1 MDNDMLGDFYIEA
14 EELFDEAEDSLLA
27 IEKSDNYQSCFNS
40 IFRAFHSVKGAAGMF
55 GIEKLQEHMHF
66 VENLL
71 EKKKSDGSMSS
82 AMVDY
87 LLKAVDGARR
97 ILKGETIEF
106 EYRDPDNPQIET
118 PKVDKDIIE
127 SIKKGA
133 SERARKQNLGGHIF
147 VVDDE
152 EDILEITKTFLK
164 EEEFEVDIFN
174 NAKDAL
180 EALKTTTPDLVIS
193 DIKMPEMNGVEFMRL
208 AHKQKPHLPFIVVSG
223 YVTKEVCMDAL
234 SCGVS
239 GIIEKPFDGDY
250 LISLCNILINRY
262 KNLKLLNK
270 SIDLLIY
277 QFEGFDKYLLENF
290 GETKRDTFR
299 AELKGI
305 LKQKKELFENLK

>member
-1 MDNDMLGDFYIEA
+1 MDNEMLGDFYVEA

-27 IEKSDNYQSCFNS
+27 IEKSDDYQSCFNS

-71 EKKKSDGSMSS
+71 EKKKGAASMSS

-87 LLKAVDGARR
+87 LLKAVDGARK

-106 EYRDPDNPQIET
+106 EYKDPDNSQVES
-118 PKVDKDIIE
+118 PKVDQDVIE

-133 SERARKQNLGGHIF
+133 NERALKKNLGGHIF
-147 VVDDE
+147 IVDDE
-152 EDILEITKTFLK
+152 KDILEITKTFL
-164 EEEFEVDIFN
+164 EEEDFEVSIFD
-174 NAKDAL
+174 NAMDAL
-180 EALKTTTPDLVIS
+180 AALKVSTPDLVIS
-193 DIKMPEMNGVEFMRL
+193 DIKMPEMNGVEFMKL

-250 LISLCNILINRY
+250 LISLSNILINRY

-277 QFEGFDKYLLENF
+277 QCDGFDKYLLQNF
-290 GETKRDTFR
+290 GEAKRDTFR